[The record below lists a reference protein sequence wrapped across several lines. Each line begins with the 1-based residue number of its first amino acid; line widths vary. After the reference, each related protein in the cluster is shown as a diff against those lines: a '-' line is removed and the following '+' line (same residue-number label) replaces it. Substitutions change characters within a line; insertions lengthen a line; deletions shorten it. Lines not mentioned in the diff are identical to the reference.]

1 MLVLSAAQPVMGEN
15 SKLLVFSNISVAPH
29 FGVYQ
34 NNYTPTSNTDA
45 DDHLH
50 YGAWAR
56 RESVLHGPPG
66 SKVDVGTRP

>member
-1 MLVLSAAQPVMGEN
+1 MLVLSAAQPVTGDNNE
-15 SKLLVFSNISVAPH
+15 LLVFSVAPPS
-29 FGVYQ
+29 GVYQ

-56 RESVLHGPPG
+56 RESMLQGPPG